1 MSGRKVTYKATIPI
15 YVKRSIVVNCAQLNF
30 TLLLRNLLLYFHGIR
45 SAGLGVLPP

>member
-30 TLLLRNLLLYFHGIR
+30 TLLLRNLLYFHGIR

>member
-1 MSGRKVTYKATIPI
+1 MSREKVIVKAITPN
-15 YVKRSIVVNCAQLNF
+15 YVKRSIVVNFAQLNL